1 MKFLQNLIFKNDFWV
16 QRVATDGGSRVLIN
30 PAALLGAY
38 EIDKIA
44 KFLLPL
50 QCKKRPTRINP
61 GGHDFVFLNVSI
73 NKKPFFVSEGVL
85 LNSQLLSL

>member
-50 QCKKRPTRINP
+50 TYKKTPFGSP
-61 GGHDFVFLNVSI
+61 SGVYVF
-73 NKKPFFVSEGVL
+73 
-85 LNSQLLSL
+85 